1 VNSAFDRHIDPGALT
16 MSANVLSRTV
26 HFTFGLDCR
35 PNSTRDSPARRRP
48 PRVRQRRRERTWLS
62 AVLFL
67 SRTAVAIMI
76 VLPLLA
82 GVTEAGSGFSNAS
95 LNGTYAFRTSGDSLF
110 TSPDEVT
117 STPVFLAAVGIFQF
131 DGLGR
136 LTGSVAVNATRSRST
151 PSGKYGG
158 AYSSQIHCNAKMVG
172 TYTVDPLGTGTMT
185 INFTPE
191 RGSPTCG
198 ASTGLFDIVLVSDR
212 LVEVASSGQIM
223 ADPSKGEF
231 NAYVVHG
238 EIIKRLTSR

>member
-1 VNSAFDRHIDPGALT
+1 
-16 MSANVLSRTV
+16 MSASLLSLSF
-26 HFTFGLDCR
+26 HFNSRFEPDCR
-35 PNSTRDSPARRRP
+35 PNASRDPPARYHP
-48 PRVRQRRRERTWLS
+48 PRRRRWRKQRTWKN
-62 AVLFL
+62 AVLYL
-67 SRTAVAIMI
+67 SQAALAIAM
-76 VLPLLA
+76 VLLLPSRA
-82 GVTEAGSGFSNAS
+82 TEAETSFSNAS

-117 STPVFLAAVGIFQF
+117 STPVFLAAVGLFQF

-151 PSGKYGG
+151 PSGKYGA

-172 TYTVDPLGTGTMT
+172 TYTVDPIGIGTMT

-191 RGSPTCG
+191 GGSTACG
-198 ASTGLFDIVLVSDR
+198 ASTGLFDIVLVSR
-212 LVEVASSGQIM
+212 GLVEVASSGQVM

-238 EIIKRLTSR
+238 EIIKRAGQRTSGTAR

>member
-1 VNSAFDRHIDPGALT
+1 
-16 MSANVLSRTV
+16 MSASYLNHDFRFSLRFVLV
-26 HFTFGLDCR
+26 CR
-35 PNSTRDSPARRRP
+35 PNASRDPPVQHRP
-48 PRVRQRRRERTWLS
+48 PRLSERRKQRTWMN
-62 AVLFL
+62 AVLYL
-67 SRTAVAIMI
+67 SRTAVPIAMF
-76 VLPLLA
+76 LLLAA
-82 GVTEAGSGFSNAS
+82 GVTDAERGFSNAS
-95 LNGTYAFRTSGDSLF
+95 LDGTYAFRTSGDSLF

-117 STPVFLAAVGIFQF
+117 STPVFLAAVGLFQF

-151 PSGKYGG
+151 PSGKYGA

-172 TYTVDPLGTGTMT
+172 TYTVDPTGTGTMT

-191 RGSPTCG
+191 RGSLTCG

-238 EIIKRLTSR
+238 EIIKRAPQRIYGAEP

>member
-1 VNSAFDRHIDPGALT
+1 
-16 MSANVLSRTV
+16 MSANILSRERY
-26 HFTFGLDCR
+26 FIFPFEIACR
-35 PNSTRDSPARRRP
+35 PNFSRHPPAQHRP
-48 PRVRQRRRERTWLS
+48 SRLIERLRLRIWTN
-62 AVLFL
+62 VVPYF
-67 SRTAVAIMI
+67 SRTAVMI
-76 VLPLLA
+76 AMVLLLA
-82 GVTEAGSGFSNAS
+82 AEVTEAAGGFSNAS
-95 LNGTYAFRTSGDSLF
+95 LNGIYAFRTSGDSLF

-117 STPVFLAAVGIFQF
+117 STPVFLAAVGLFQF

-151 PSGKYGG
+151 PSGKYGT

-198 ASTGLFDIVLVSDR
+198 ASTGLFDMVLVSDR

-238 EIIKRLTSR
+238 EIIKRTGQRTPGAER

>member
-1 VNSAFDRHIDPGALT
+1 MCASFLVGDLHVSLRSD
-16 MSANVLSRTV
+16 
-26 HFTFGLDCR
+26 LDCR
-35 PNSTRDSPARRRP
+35 PNASRDPPARYREP
-48 PRVRQRRRERTWLS
+48 LLSGRRRLQTWLNAVLYISRTW
-62 AVLFL
+62 
-67 SRTAVAIMI
+67 VAITT
-76 VLPLLA
+76 VVLLA
-82 GVTEAGSGFSNAS
+82 AAITKAESGFSNAS

-117 STPVFLAAVGIFQF
+117 STPVFLAAVGLFQF

-151 PSGKYGG
+151 PSGKYGA

-172 TYTVDPLGTGTMT
+172 TYSVDPMGPGTMT

-191 RGSPTCG
+191 SGSTCG
-198 ASTGLFDIVLVSDR
+198 ASTGLFDIVLVSR
-212 LVEVASSGQIM
+212 GLVEVASSGQVM

-238 EIIKRLTSR
+238 EIIKRTALRPSGAER

>member
-1 VNSAFDRHIDPGALT
+1 MR
-16 MSANVLSRTV
+16 
-26 HFTFGLDCR
+26 
-35 PNSTRDSPARRRP
+35 
-48 PRVRQRRRERTWLS
+48 
-62 AVLFL
+62 FL
-67 SRTAVAIMI
+67 SRTAVAIMM
-76 VLPLLA
+76 VLLLPVGA
-82 GVTEAGSGFSNAS
+82 SEAETSFSNAS

-117 STPVFLAAVGIFQF
+117 STPVFLAAVGLFLF

-151 PSGKYGG
+151 PSGKYGA

-172 TYTVDPLGTGTMT
+172 TYTVDPTGTGTMT

-191 RGSPTCG
+191 GGSSTCG
-198 ASTGLFDIVLVSDR
+198 ASTGLFDIVLVSR
-212 LVEVASSGQIM
+212 GLIEVASSGQVM

-238 EIIKRLTSR
+238 EIIKRPGQRPSGAER

>member
-1 VNSAFDRHIDPGALT
+1 MN
-16 MSANVLSRTV
+16 
-26 HFTFGLDCR
+26 
-35 PNSTRDSPARRRP
+35 
-48 PRVRQRRRERTWLS
+48 

-67 SRTAVAIMI
+67 SRTAVAITM
-76 VLPLLA
+76 VLLSAAGLA
-82 GVTEAGSGFSNAS
+82 DAGNSFSNAS

-117 STPVFLAAVGIFQF
+117 STPVFLAAVGLFQF

-136 LTGSVAVNATRSRST
+136 LTGSVAVNATRSRTT
-151 PSGKYGG
+151 PSGKYGA

-198 ASTGLFDIVLVSDR
+198 ASTGLFDIVLVSQG
-212 LVEVASSGQIM
+212 LIEIASSGQIM

-238 EIIKRLTSR
+238 EVIKRPTNR

>member
-1 VNSAFDRHIDPGALT
+1 
-16 MSANVLSRTV
+16 MSANVLSRTF
-26 HFTFGLDCR
+26 HFAFGLHCI
-35 PNSTRDSPARRRP
+35 PNSSREPGARRRP
-48 PRVRQRRRERTWLS
+48 PRARQRRRERTRIG

-67 SRTAVAIMI
+67 SRTAVAITI
-76 VLPLLA
+76 VLSLVT
-82 GVTEAGSGFSNAS
+82 GITEAGSGFSSGFSNAN

-117 STPVFLAAVGIFQF
+117 STPVFLAAVGLFQF

-151 PSGKYGG
+151 PSGKYGS

-185 INFTPE
+185 VNFTPE
-191 RGSPTCG
+191 RGSSTCG

-238 EIIKRLTSR
+238 EIIKRSGQRTSEVEH

>member
-1 VNSAFDRHIDPGALT
+1 MVLISA
-16 MSANVLSRTV
+16 
-26 HFTFGLDCR
+26 
-35 PNSTRDSPARRRP
+35 
-48 PRVRQRRRERTWLS
+48 
-62 AVLFL
+62 
-67 SRTAVAIMI
+67 
-76 VLPLLA
+76 A
-82 GVTEAGSGFSNAS
+82 GVTEAETSFSNAS

-151 PSGKYGG
+151 PSGKYGA

-172 TYTVDPLGTGTMT
+172 TYTVDPIGTGTVT

-191 RGSPTCG
+191 SSSSTCG
-198 ASTGLFDIVLVSDR
+198 ASTGIFDIVLVSR
-212 LVEVASSGQIM
+212 GLVEVASSGQIM

-231 NAYVVHG
+231 NAYVVQG
-238 EIIKRLTSR
+238 EIIKRPGQRSSGAEH

>member
-1 VNSAFDRHIDPGALT
+1 
-16 MSANVLSRTV
+16 MSANVLSRTF

-35 PNSTRDSPARRRP
+35 PNSSRDPPARRRP
-48 PRVRQRRRERTWLS
+48 PRVRQRRRERTWIN

-67 SRTAVAIMI
+67 SRTAVAITM
-76 VLPLLA
+76 VLPLTA
-82 GVTEAGSGFSNAS
+82 GVTEAGSGYSNAS

-117 STPVFLAAVGIFQF
+117 STPVFLAAVGLFQF

-151 PSGKYGG
+151 PSGKYGA

-191 RGSPTCG
+191 RESSTCG
-198 ASTGLFDIVLVSDR
+198 ASTGLFDIVLVSR
-212 LVEVASSGQIM
+212 ELVEVASSGQIM

-238 EIIKRLTSR
+238 EIIKRSGQRTSGAEH

>member
-1 VNSAFDRHIDPGALT
+1 
-16 MSANVLSRTV
+16 
-26 HFTFGLDCR
+26 
-35 PNSTRDSPARRRP
+35 
-48 PRVRQRRRERTWLS
+48 
-62 AVLFL
+62 VLFL
-67 SRTAVAIMI
+67 SRTAVAITM
-76 VLPLLA
+76 VLPLAA

-95 LNGTYAFRTSGDSLF
+95 LDGTYAFRTSGDSLF

-117 STPVFLAAVGIFQF
+117 STPVFLAAVGLFQF

-151 PSGKYGG
+151 PSGKYGA
-158 AYSSQIHCNAKMVG
+158 AYSSQIHCNAKMFG
-172 TYTVDPLGTGTMT
+172 TYTIDPLGTGTMT

-198 ASTGLFDIVLVSDR
+198 ASAGLFDIVLVSDR
-212 LVEVASSGQIM
+212 RVEMASSGQIM

-238 EIIKRLTSR
+238 EIIKRLVERTSGAER

>member
-1 VNSAFDRHIDPGALT
+1 
-16 MSANVLSRTV
+16 MSAVVFFSRITVAITMVL
-26 HFTFGLDCR
+26 
-35 PNSTRDSPARRRP
+35 
-48 PRVRQRRRERTWLS
+48 
-62 AVLFL
+62 LF
-67 SRTAVAIMI
+67 AVA
-76 VLPLLA
+76 
-82 GVTEAGSGFSNAS
+82 VTEAGGSFSNAS

-117 STPVFLAAVGIFQF
+117 STPVFLAAVGLFQF

-151 PSGKYGG
+151 PSGKYGA

-172 TYTVDPLGTGTMT
+172 TYTIDPLGTGTMT
-185 INFTPE
+185 INFAPE

-198 ASTGLFDIVLVSDR
+198 ASTGLFDIVLVSQG
-212 LVEVASSGQIM
+212 LVELASSGQIM

-238 EIIKRLTSR
+238 EIIKRPMSR

>member
-1 VNSAFDRHIDPGALT
+1 MNSTLLSHFEFACRPNFSRDPPAQHRPSRLGTRRKLRIGT
-16 MSANVLSRTV
+16 NVVPYLSRTTV
-26 HFTFGLDCR
+26 TI
-35 PNSTRDSPARRRP
+35 AM
-48 PRVRQRRRERTWLS
+48 
-62 AVLFL
+62 VLL
-67 SRTAVAIMI
+67 LTAE
-76 VLPLLA
+76 
-82 GVTEAGSGFSNAS
+82 VTEAAGGFSNAS

-117 STPVFLAAVGIFQF
+117 STPVFLAAVGLFQF

-151 PSGKYGG
+151 PSGKYGA
-158 AYSSQIHCNAKMVG
+158 AYSSQIHCNAKMFG
-172 TYTVDPLGTGTMT
+172 TYTVDRLGTGTMT
-185 INFTPE
+185 INFAPE

-198 ASTGLFDIVLVSDR
+198 ASTGLFDMVLVSDR

-238 EIIKRLTSR
+238 EIIKRTGQRTSGAEH

>member
-1 VNSAFDRHIDPGALT
+1 MCASFPVGDL
-16 MSANVLSRTV
+16 
-26 HFTFGLDCR
+26 HFSLRFEFDCR
-35 PNSTRDSPARRRP
+35 LKASRDPPAQHRPPCLTERRR
-48 PRVRQRRRERTWLS
+48 QRTWTN
-62 AVLFL
+62 AVLYL
-67 SRTAVAIMI
+67 SRTAAAITT
-76 VLPLLA
+76 VVLLA
-82 GVTEAGSGFSNAS
+82 AGITEAASGFSNAS

-117 STPVFLAAVGIFQF
+117 STPVFLAAVGLFQF

-151 PSGKYGG
+151 PSGKYGA

-172 TYTVDPLGTGTMT
+172 TYTVDPMGTGTMT

-191 RGSPTCG
+191 SGSTCG
-198 ASTGLFDIVLVSDR
+198 ASTGLFDIVLVSR
-212 LVEVASSGQIM
+212 GLVEVASSGQVM

-238 EIIKRLTSR
+238 EIIKRAALRPSGAER

>member
-1 VNSAFDRHIDPGALT
+1 
-16 MSANVLSRTV
+16 MSANLLGRT
-26 HFTFGLDCR
+26 FRFAFGLDCR
-35 PNSTRDSPARRRP
+35 PNSSRDPPWRGP
-48 PRVRQRRRERTWLS
+48 PRVKQGRSERTWERAWIS
-62 AVLFL
+62 AALFL
-67 SRTAVAIMI
+67 SRAAVVITT
-76 VLPLLA
+76 VLLSA
-82 GVTEAGSGFSNAS
+82 AEVTYAGSGFSNAS
-95 LNGTYAFRTSGDSLF
+95 LNGTFAFRTSGDSLF

-117 STPVFLAAVGIFQF
+117 STPVFLAAVGLFQF

-136 LTGSVAVNATRSRST
+136 LTGSVAVNATRSRAT
-151 PSGKYGG
+151 PSGKYGT

-185 INFTPE
+185 VNFTPE
-191 RGSPTCG
+191 GGSTSCG

-238 EIIKRLTSR
+238 EIIKRSGQRTSGVEH

>member
-1 VNSAFDRHIDPGALT
+1 MLASLPSPDSQSNLRSDIDFAPNA
-16 MSANVLSRTV
+16 SR
-26 HFTFGLDCR
+26 D
-35 PNSTRDSPARRRP
+35 PPARYRP
-48 PRVRQRRRERTWLS
+48 KRAGVPRKPRTWIDTMHYPSLP
-62 AVLFL
+62 V
-67 SRTAVAIMI
+67 VAIAM
-76 VLPLLA
+76 VLLLPM
-82 GVTEAGSGFSNAS
+82 GVSRAETSFSNAS

-117 STPVFLAAVGIFQF
+117 STPVFLAAVGLFQF

-172 TYTVDPLGTGTMT
+172 TYTVDTAGTGTMT
-185 INFTPE
+185 INFSPE
-191 RGSPTCG
+191 GGSTTCG
-198 ASTGLFDIVLVSDR
+198 ASTGLFDIVLVSPG

-238 EIIKRLTSR
+238 EIIKRAGRRPSGPQR

>member
-1 VNSAFDRHIDPGALT
+1 MSASLLSLSFHFHVRFDRDCGPNASRDP
-16 MSANVLSRTV
+16 
-26 HFTFGLDCR
+26 
-35 PNSTRDSPARRRP
+35 PARYRP
-48 PRVRQRRRERTWLS
+48 PQLSERRKQRTRINAMHYLS
-62 AVLFL
+62 MV
-67 SRTAVAIMI
+67 AVAITM
-76 VLPLLA
+76 VLLLSA
-82 GVTEAGSGFSNAS
+82 RATEAETSYSNAS

-110 TSPDEVT
+110 TLPDEVT
-117 STPVFLAAVGIFQF
+117 STPVFLAAVGLFQF

-172 TYTVDPLGTGTMT
+172 TYTVDPVGTGTMT

-191 RGSPTCG
+191 RGSSTCG
-198 ASTGLFDIVLVSDR
+198 ASTGLFDIVLVSR
-212 LVEVASSGQIM
+212 GLVEVASSGQVM

-238 EIIKRLTSR
+238 EIIKRPGQRPAGPER

>member
-1 VNSAFDRHIDPGALT
+1 
-16 MSANVLSRTV
+16 MSVNVLSRTF
-26 HFTFGLDCR
+26 HFTFGPDCR
-35 PNSTRDSPARRRP
+35 PNSSRDPPARRRP
-48 PRVRQRRRERTWLS
+48 PRVRQRPRRRTWIS

-67 SRTAVAIMI
+67 SRIAVAITM
-76 VLPLLA
+76 VLPLAA
-82 GVTEAGSGFSNAS
+82 GVSGAGSGFSNAS
-95 LNGTYAFRTSGDSLF
+95 LKGTYAFRTSGDSLF

-117 STPVFLAAVGIFQF
+117 STPVFLAAVGLFQF

-151 PSGKYGG
+151 PSGKYGA

-172 TYTVDPLGTGTMT
+172 TYTVDLLGTGTMT

-191 RGSPTCG
+191 RESSTCG
-198 ASTGLFDIVLVSDR
+198 ASTGLFDIVLVSQE

-238 EIIKRLTSR
+238 EIIKRSGQRTSAAER

>member
-1 VNSAFDRHIDPGALT
+1 
-16 MSANVLSRTV
+16 MSANVLSISLY
-26 HFTFGLDCR
+26 F
-35 PNSTRDSPARRRP
+35 NSSRDP
-48 PRVRQRRRERTWLS
+48 PSRYSRSRLRLRVWTNL
-62 AVLFL
+62 VPCL
-67 SRTAVAIMI
+67 SRTAVTIAM
-76 VLPLLA
+76 VLLLA
-82 GVTEAGSGFSNAS
+82 AEVTDAGAGVFSNAS

-117 STPVFLAAVGIFQF
+117 STPVFLAAVGLFQF

-136 LTGSVAVNATRSRST
+136 LTGSVAVNATRSRNT
-151 PSGKYGG
+151 PSGKYGA

-172 TYTVDPLGTGTMT
+172 TYTVDSLGTGTMT

-198 ASTGLFDIVLVSDR
+198 ASTGLFDMVLVSDR

-238 EIIKRLTSR
+238 EIIKRTGQRTAGAER

>member
-1 VNSAFDRHIDPGALT
+1 
-16 MSANVLSRTV
+16 MSANVLSRTF

-35 PNSTRDSPARRRP
+35 RNSSRDPPAQHRPSRLSERRK
-48 PRVRQRRRERTWLS
+48 PRVWTN
-62 AVLFL
+62 AVPYL
-67 SRTAVAIMI
+67 SRTAVTITM
-76 VLPLLA
+76 VLLLA
-82 GVTEAGSGFSNAS
+82 AEVTEAAGGFSNAS

-110 TSPDEVT
+110 TSPDEVI
-117 STPVFLAAVGIFQF
+117 STPVFLAAVGLFQF

-136 LTGSVAVNATRSRST
+136 VTGSVAVNATRSRST
-151 PSGKYGG
+151 PSGKYGA

-212 LVEVASSGQIM
+212 LLEVASSGQIM

-238 EIIKRLTSR
+238 EIIKRTGQRTSGAEH

>member
-1 VNSAFDRHIDPGALT
+1 
-16 MSANVLSRTV
+16 MSANVLSISLYFNSSRDPPSQHRPSRLRLRIRTDLV
-26 HFTFGLDCR
+26 
-35 PNSTRDSPARRRP
+35 PY
-48 PRVRQRRRERTWLS
+48 
-62 AVLFL
+62 L
-67 SRTAVAIMI
+67 SRTAVTIAM
-76 VLPLLA
+76 VLLLA
-82 GVTEAGSGFSNAS
+82 AEVTDAGTGGFSNAS

-117 STPVFLAAVGIFQF
+117 STPVFLAAVGLFQF

-151 PSGKYGG
+151 PSGKYGA

-172 TYTVDPLGTGTMT
+172 TYTVDSLGTGTMT

-198 ASTGLFDIVLVSDR
+198 ASTGLFDMVLVSDR

-238 EIIKRLTSR
+238 EIIKRTGQRTPGAER